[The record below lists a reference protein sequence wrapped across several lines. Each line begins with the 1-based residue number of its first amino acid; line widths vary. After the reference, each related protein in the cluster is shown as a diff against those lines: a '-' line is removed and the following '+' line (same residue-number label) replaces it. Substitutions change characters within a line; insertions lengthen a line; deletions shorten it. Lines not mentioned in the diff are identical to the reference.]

1 MANDL
6 DNLVDMGFDREKASL
21 ALKKSGNLPSAIDWL
36 DKNANKSLSEM
47 QADDAGYEDEAG
59 APALSAGEKA
69 ASMLCNE
76 CGKKFRS
83 MAQAQFHAEKS
94 GHVDFAEST
103 EEIAPLTEE
112 EKKQRLEEL
121 RQKLAEKRAGQAN
134 EDKLANKRNEEIRRK
149 HTKEHDDAKEQ
160 LQRKEQ
166 IKEANAKKQE
176 KLDDLAAKKRIKDKI
191 EADKAARKAK
201 QEQDKAMREN
211 PDAYNPGAPQA
222 PPAGLAAPAAA
233 KKAGHT
239 EARLK
244 LMTANGP
251 VTKTFGA
258 DTTLFEVAE
267 AVGNE
272 TGTKPVAFESTF
284 PRKTFGYDDFNLTVK
299 EAGLVPSAVL
309 NCK

>member
-1 MANDL
+1 
-6 DNLVDMGFDREKASL
+6 
-21 ALKKSGNLPSAIDWL
+21 
-36 DKNANKSLSEM
+36 
-47 QADDAGYEDEAG
+47 
-59 APALSAGEKA
+59 
-69 ASMLCNE
+69 
-76 CGKKFRS
+76 
-83 MAQAQFHAEKS
+83 
-94 GHVDFAEST
+94 
-103 EEIAPLTEE
+103 LTEE
-112 EKKQRLEEL
+112 EKKARLEEL

-166 IKEANAKKQE
+166 IKEAAAKRQE
-176 KLDDLAAKKRIKDKI
+176 KLDDIAAKKRIKDKI

-201 QEQDKAMREN
+201 QEQDKAMRDN

-222 PPAGLAAPAAA
+222 AAGPAVTAAP
-233 KKAGHT
+233 KASHT

-244 LMTANGP
+244 LMTASGP
-251 VTKTFGA
+251 VTKTFPA
-258 DTTLFEVAE
+258 DTTLFEIAE

-272 TGTKPVAFESTF
+272 TGTKPNAFESTF
-284 PRKTFGYDDFNLTVK
+284 PRKTYGYEDFNLTVK

>member
-1 MANDL
+1 MGDL
-6 DNLVDMGFDREKASL
+6 DNLVDMGFDRAKAEL
-21 ALKKSGNLPSAIDWL
+21 ALKKGGGNLTGAIDYL

-47 QADDAGYEDEAG
+47 QADDAGFEDEAG
-59 APALSAGEKA
+59 APALSAGETA

-83 MAQAQFHAEKS
+83 MAQAQFHAERS

-112 EKKQRLEEL
+112 EKKARLEEL

-160 LQRKEQ
+160 LQQKER
-166 IKEANAKKQE
+166 IKEAAAKKQE
-176 KLDDLAAKKRIKDKI
+176 KLDDAAAKRRIKEKI

-201 QEQDKAMREN
+201 AEQEKAMREN
-211 PDAYNPGAPQA
+211 PEAYNPGAA
-222 PPAGLAAPAAA
+222 AATTAVESKAAPVV
-233 KKAGHT
+233 KANHT

-244 LMTANGP
+244 LMTGSGP
-251 VTKTFGA
+251 VTKTFAA

-267 AVGNE
+267 AVGSE
-272 TGTKPVAFESTF
+272 VGTKPTAFESTF
-284 PRKTFGYDDFNLTVK
+284 PRKTFAYDDFGLTVK